1 MHTTSKPKMSQ
12 ELTTTAII
20 EQLNK
25 TVLCNVAEVI
35 DPLIVLINESKQ
47 RDTVITEV
55 MRTLPEYKAL
65 IEENARLKD
74 FTINEGVKIEIQEKS
89 TGSRSVSSIDCL
101 LNEYDIPKSQNLV
114 SDVKTV
120 KTNLTVSK
128 EEPQVAELQ
137 KKLQTWSEKL
147 EEFGS
152 LVNCENSLYEEFND
166 LKYEFS
172 RLFDNTSSVPSDTVI
187 TVDVGD
193 WTNILNNNAKSIA
206 KLDAVASVIPKEE
219 EQADASEEEADASEE
234 ETDASEEETE
244 EQADASEEE
253 ADASEEEAEEEAEE
267 QADASEEEEEEQ
279 AEEEEEEQEEEH
291 ADASEEEEEQEEEH
305 ADASEEEEE
314 QAEEHADASEEEEEV
329 EKCSDTVEKVLSEEE
344 EECGTVQ
351 YEDEEEEQP
360 EDLEVVEMED
370 EDGNPLEYL
379 SNNPE
384 NGDIFELLEGDEV
397 GKKIGKFVNGDPEF
411 FE

>member
-1 MHTTSKPKMSQ
+1 MSQ

-172 RLFDNTSSVPSDTVI
+172 RLFDNTSSVPSDNVI
-187 TVDVGD
+187 TLDVGD

-219 EQADASEEEADASEE
+219 EQADASEEEA
-234 ETDASEEETE
+234 E
-244 EQADASEEE
+244 EQADAS
-253 ADASEEEAEEEAEE
+253 EEEAEE

-279 AEEEEEEQEEEH
+279 AEEQE
-291 ADASEEEEEQEEEH
+291 EEEEEQEEEH
-305 ADASEEEEE
+305 ADTSE
-314 QAEEHADASEEEEEV
+314 EEEEEV